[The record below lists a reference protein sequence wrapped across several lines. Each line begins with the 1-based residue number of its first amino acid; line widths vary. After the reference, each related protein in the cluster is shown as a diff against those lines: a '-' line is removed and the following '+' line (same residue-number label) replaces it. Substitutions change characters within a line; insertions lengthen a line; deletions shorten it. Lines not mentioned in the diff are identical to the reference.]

1 VVLGVVL
8 ECSVGTAV
16 FLLETRDKQLWL
28 PPGWLL
34 LRCYECDVDAV
45 GTSLPRVAIGVN
57 RHDVL
62 ADKHEGWCGR
72 LCPHSRAALLADPRA
87 RQWYHP
93 VYEEIHAL
101 QRSKHP
107 LVHFVVHVC
116 PRKHLWMVSGLCN
129 SIQTILCLLLSY
141 FLLWLVSL
149 ETFLVL
155 KEGVRLFGG
164 Y

>member
-1 VVLGVVL
+1 MYKGDLEVVVEFCGAWRCFGVL
-8 ECSVGTAV
+8 RRHSSVSFRNAGQATMAA
-16 FLLETRDKQLWL
+16 
-28 PPGWLL
+28 P
-34 LRCYECDVDAV
+34 
-45 GTSLPRVAIGVN
+45 SLPRVAIGVN

-141 FLLWLVSL
+141 FLLWLVSS